1 MTRSGSVAILLARG
15 YHKDQEQKSVGQ
27 DEISEDFVKHHYP
40 GLQLLLRRRIGDPGV
55 AAEILNE
62 AIATAIAHMRVGRVE
77 QPERLP
83 GYVYRVALNL
93 YRNYRREFD
102 NRAEIRS
109 NPDDI
114 DQLPADSG
122 CPTETIDSVLMQRVR
137 SLIEELPT
145 PRDREIVKRFYLD
158 EEDKADI
165 CASLGLTS
173 LHFDKVIFRARQ
185 RMRVLLE
192 AKGFEK
198 ADFLSVLLLCTAAWY
213 GLGASFP

>member
-1 MTRSGSVAILLARG
+1 M
-15 YHKDQEQKSVGQ
+15 GQ
-27 DEISEDFVKHHYP
+27 DEISDEFVKHHYA

-62 AIATAIAHMRVGRVE
+62 AVATAIAHMRVGRVA
-77 QPERLP
+77 QPDRLP

-102 NRAEIRS
+102 NRTEIRT

-114 DQLPADSG
+114 DQLPAASCAAD
-122 CPTETIDSVLMQRVR
+122 TIDAGVLQRVR
-137 SLIEELPT
+137 AVIEELPT
-145 PRDREIVKRFYLD
+145 PRDREIVKRFYLE

-165 CASLGLTS
+165 CASLGLTP
-173 LHFDKVIFRARQ
+173 LHFDKVVFRARQ

-192 AKGFEK
+192 SKGFEK
-198 ADFLSVLLLCTAAWY
+198 ADFLSLLSFVFAAGQWI
-213 GLGASFP
+213 S